1 MAVGGGY
8 FPPHPLQFGNYGHVK
23 EKWPH
28 RTVAEKLLQAFDA
41 CLLVAES
48 EGGLLGIRTITQ

>member
-48 EGGLLGIRTITQ
+48 EGGLLG